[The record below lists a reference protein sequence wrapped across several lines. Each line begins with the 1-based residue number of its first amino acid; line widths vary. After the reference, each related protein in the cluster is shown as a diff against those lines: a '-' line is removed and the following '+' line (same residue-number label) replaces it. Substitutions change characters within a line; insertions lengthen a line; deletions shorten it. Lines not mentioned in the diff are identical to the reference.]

1 MRACS
6 HGSAS
11 SGEWLANH
19 KGASGSKVEPRRE
32 QVGLEERRE
41 PKQVCFVRPV
51 QVNKQVSTKQTSF
64 LVWKSAKKVNLLNL
78 EAKTGAPLIY
88 FANQY

>member
-6 HGSAS
+6 HGSAN

-32 QVGLEERRE
+32 QVGEGERE

-51 QVNKQVSTKQTSF
+51 QVNEQVSTKQTSF
-64 LVWKSAKKVNLLNL
+64 LVWKLTKKVNLLNL
-78 EAKTGAPLIY
+78 EAKTGPL
-88 FANQY
+88 

>member
-6 HGSAS
+6 HGSAN

-19 KGASGSKVEPRRE
+19 EGASGSKAEPRRE
-32 QVGLEERRE
+32 QVWLEDRRE

-51 QVNKQVSTKQTSF
+51 QVNEQVLTKKNLF
-64 LVWKSAKKVNLLNL
+64 LVWKSTKKVN
-78 EAKTGAPLIY
+78 
-88 FANQY
+88 